1 MCGIVGMISKNPSG
15 FYMKDAALL
24 DQMLYADALRG
35 DDSTGLFGVTT
46 EGNVHLLKEASCSTI
61 FMADKKY
68 DEFQRTMISNMKFV
82 VGHNRSST
90 KGSITDKNA
99 HPFNEGDIT
108 LVHNGTLWTH
118 KHLKDVDVDSHAIC
132 HIINERGAQQAL
144 NDILGAY
151 ALVWYDNKD
160 QSLYLARNKERPL
173 HILETY
179 TIYYIAS
186 EINMLYWL
194 LSRNGISIGE
204 KDAKHIPIEIDNL
217 YQIKLG
223 NPKELVKIP
232 LEQLP
237 VTPHKV
243 EKINKK
249 LLPFKPTA
257 PKGDYTIG
265 ETILFTFSKVE
276 TQQEAGNWPE
286 NKKHPDTSARFIGK
300 TGWSSVEVQAY
311 TSEDKAIQLVAAS
324 VNDVLKGTIKYS
336 VSKKGKVVQLIVEDL
351 SVPEV
356 TVSKN
361 GIKITPDIWIS
372 ISHACDT
379 CYTVIGGAEIPEAE
393 IEVIKNQ
400 DGFYR
405 KKRITCGS
413 CLSGDYDNYYSNTYY
428 TGYC

>member
-15 FYMKDAALL
+15 FYTKDLTLL

-68 DEFQRTMISNMKFV
+68 DEFQKTMISNMKFV

-90 KGSITDKNA
+90 KGTITDKNA

-108 LVHNGTLWTH
+108 LVHNGTLWAH
-118 KHLKDVDVDSHAIC
+118 KYLKDVEVDSHAIC
-132 HIINERGAQQAL
+132 HVINERGAQQAL

-173 HILETY
+173 HILETD

-237 VTPHKV
+237 VTQQKV

-249 LLPFKPTA
+249 LLPFKSTA
-257 PKGDYTIG
+257 QKGDYSIG
-265 ETILFTFSKVE
+265 KTILFTFSKVE
-276 TQQEAGNWPE
+276 LQKEVGNWPS
-286 NKKHPDTSARFIGK
+286 NKKTPETSARFIGK
-300 TGWSSVEVQAY
+300 IGESCIEVQAY
-311 TSEDKAIQLVAAS
+311 TSEERAIQLVAAS
-324 VNDVLKGTIKYS
+324 TNDVLEGTIKYS
-336 VSKKGKVVQLIVEDL
+336 MAKKGKVVQLFVEDL

-356 TVSKN
+356 AVSKN
-361 GIKITPDIWIS
+361 GIRITSDIWANIN
-372 ISHACDT
+372 HFCDT
-379 CYTVIGGAEIPEAE
+379 CYVSIGGAEIPEAE

-413 CLSGDYDNYYSNTYY
+413 CLSGDYDGYYSNAYY

>member
-1 MCGIVGMISKNPSG
+1 MCGIVGMISKHPSG

-108 LVHNGTLWTH
+108 LVHNGTLWSH

-173 HILETY
+173 HILETD

-232 LEQLP
+232 LEHLP
-237 VTPHKV
+237 VTQQKV

-249 LLPFKPTA
+249 LLPFKSTA
-257 PKGDYTIG
+257 QKGDYSLG
-265 ETILFTFSKVE
+265 KTILFTFSKVE
-276 TQQEAGNWPE
+276 LQKEVGNWPS
-286 NKKHPDTSARFIGK
+286 NKKTPETSARFIGK
-300 TGWSSVEVQAY
+300 IGESCIEVQAY
-311 TSEDKAIQLVAAS
+311 TSEERAIQLVAAS
-324 VNDVLKGTIKYS
+324 TNDVLEGTIKYS
-336 VSKKGKVVQLIVEDL
+336 MAKKGKVVQLFVEDL

-361 GIKITPDIWIS
+361 GIRITPDIWANM
-372 ISHACDT
+372 SHFCDT
-379 CYTVIGGAEIPEAE
+379 CYVSIGGAEIPEAE

-413 CLSGDYDNYYSNTYY
+413 CLSGDYDGYYSNAYY